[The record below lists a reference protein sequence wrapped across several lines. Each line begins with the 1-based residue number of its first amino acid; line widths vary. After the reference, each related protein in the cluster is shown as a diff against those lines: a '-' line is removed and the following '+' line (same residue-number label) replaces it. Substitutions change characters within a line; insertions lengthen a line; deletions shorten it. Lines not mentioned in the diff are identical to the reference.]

1 MYRCTSVLVH
11 RCTCAP
17 VLHLHLHPSRRGL
30 EHAINKITQ
39 NVNAIFRLK
48 MMVSNA
54 AFWLLLPAPPPKK
67 RKNGSQKYGKKPY
80 EVHLEVTRLERHAI
94 FRRSISLDDVDC
106 FEALKSH
113 TYQSHEFIT
122 LLFIELRGPFR
133 VVLMRASCQSRFLC
147 DVIERN
153 RTPTLSYC
161 HLAAFT
167 VPHKTVSGPSCG
179 PAGSGT

>member
-1 MYRCTSVLVH
+1 MDTVAPQTWKKTIQSPPRGHQARTSRYFSVY
-11 RCTCAP
+11 
-17 VLHLHLHPSRRGL
+17 PS
-30 EHAINKITQ
+30 
-39 NVNAIFRLK
+39 
-48 MMVSNA
+48 
-54 AFWLLLPAPPPKK
+54 PPPPKK
-67 RKNGSQKYGKKPY
+67 RKNGSQKYRKKPF

-167 VPHKTVSGPSCG
+167 VPHKAVSGPSCG